1 MKKLVQFVAFLTI
14 FVGSMALGSYLDNT
28 YTVNA
33 MVAEKEGMKYFVD
46 VRGEAWDDDRAESFT
61 VGQDVR
67 ITFNKNVTESIYDD
81 SILKVK

>member
-33 MVAEKEGMKYFVD
+33 IVEQKDGVKYFVD
-46 VRGEAWDDDRAESFT
+46 VRGEAWNDDRAESFT
-61 VGQDVR
+61 VGQDVH